1 MLTDGWS
8 PSEATGTWSIGN
20 CSRMVLGRFAPGC
33 DHIVEL
39 VVRPFLRPPAVTR
52 QTIRATIGAIAIGE
66 ATLVQPATLG
76 FRIPG
81 DLVSMNGPTVLTLH
95 HRFAARPSDFSSSRD
110 GRRLAVHYEKL
121 RVFRVEASPWKSYAS
136 HARSVLD
143 TQPAAY
149 PGGIQATPDEHLAEA
164 VTRTLGLTPAQ
175 LMLRFESI
183 GSNCE
188 FGLVQ
193 RRCGAEPLGLLRFS
207 ATPLRRLLAGLSDR
221 FEDLGEPSAIQPQL
235 TGTRRPREYIIQETK
250 YELIYHTF
258 HYEDQIDIDTV
269 LKQEALRL
277 KFLRRK
283 FLEDLQIGAKILVC
297 KREPALSEAE
307 ILPVLAAAGQYGPNT
322 VLWVVEAEAGQIPG
336 SVEMVSDRLM
346 KGYIDRFAPGD
357 DAHKLSLDCWLQL
370 CANAYAIWP
379 EKHFAEN

>member
-1 MLTDGWS
+1 
-8 PSEATGTWSIGN
+8 
-20 CSRMVLGRFAPGC
+20 
-33 DHIVEL
+33 
-39 VVRPFLRPPAVTR
+39 
-52 QTIRATIGAIAIGE
+52 
-66 ATLVQPATLG
+66 
-76 FRIPG
+76 
-81 DLVSMNGPTVLTLH
+81 
-95 HRFAARPSDFSSSRD
+95 
-110 GRRLAVHYEKL
+110 
-121 RVFRVEASPWKSYAS
+121 
-136 HARSVLD
+136 
-143 TQPAAY
+143 
-149 PGGIQATPDEHLAEA
+149 
-164 VTRTLGLTPAQ
+164 
-175 LMLRFESI
+175 
-183 GSNCE
+183 
-188 FGLVQ
+188 
-193 RRCGAEPLGLLRFS
+193 
-207 ATPLRRLLAGLSDR
+207 
-221 FEDLGEPSAIQPQL
+221 LGEPSAIQPQL